1 MHTTGWNNMALRIL
15 KPGLLSTIQ
24 DLGRWGFQDTGV
36 PVSGAMDRYSMQMAN
51 MLCGNPPGVPVI
63 EAAWHG
69 AQWLAESDMLLACCG
84 GGASLH
90 IHGEAAPLGRPIFVP
105 AYSLLTLEPAPHGFY
120 TYLAVAGGF
129 SCDRHMGSASTYVP
143 SMLGGVGGRPLHAG
157 QLLETGKEKTAL
169 SRNIESSLRKGQDL
183 FSFPPWGIEQEA
195 EMTDPVTIR
204 ATEGPE
210 HAWFG
215 EAGMQAFWQQV
226 FSVSARSN
234 RMGTRLSGI
243 SIPAAMKGELL
254 STAVTRGTVQVT
266 HDGTPMIL
274 MADAQTT
281 GGYPRIAQVTAAD
294 LSKCAQLRPGE
305 RFRFRQISGEE
316 AEELYLAQE
325 RKLRQLQR
333 SIALRY
339 VR

>member
-1 MHTTGWNNMALRIL
+1 M
-15 KPGLLSTIQ
+15 STVQ
-24 DLGRWGFQDTGV
+24 DLGRWGFQDAGV
-36 PVSGAMDRYSMQMAN
+36 PVSGAMDLYSMQVAN

-69 AQWLAESDMLLACCG
+69 AQWLAESDLLLACCG

-90 IHGEAAPLGRPIFVP
+90 VNGAAAPSGRPIFVP

-143 SMLGGVGGRPLHAG
+143 SLLGGVGGRPLQAG
-157 QLLETGKEKTAL
+157 DLLETGKEKTAL
-169 SRNIESSLRKGQDL
+169 SRRIASSLQQEQNL
-183 FSFPPWGIEQEA
+183 FSFPAWGIDHDVEISNH
-195 EMTDPVTIR
+195 VIIR

-210 HAWFG
+210 RDWFG
-215 EAGMQAFWQQV
+215 AAGMHAFWQQV
-226 FSVSARSN
+226 FSVSPRSN
-234 RMGTRLSGI
+234 RMGTRLAGS
-243 SIPAAMKGELL
+243 SITARAKGELL

-281 GGYPRIAQVTAAD
+281 GGYPRIAQVAAAD
-294 LSKCAQLRPGE
+294 LPKCAQLRPGE
-305 RFRFRQISGEE
+305 RFGFRQISGAE

-325 RKLRQLQR
+325 RKLGQLQR
-333 SIALRY
+333 SIGLRY
-339 VR
+339 GI